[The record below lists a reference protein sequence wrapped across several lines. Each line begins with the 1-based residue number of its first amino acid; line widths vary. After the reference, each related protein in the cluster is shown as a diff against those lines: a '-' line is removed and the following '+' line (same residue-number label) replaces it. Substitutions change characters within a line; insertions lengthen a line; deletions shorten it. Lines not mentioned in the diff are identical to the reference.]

1 LEARSGI
8 CGLISSL
15 KGGVRRVIYENQKN
29 TMQKK
34 DYIDRTIIK
43 LSRKYSKD
51 ELVAAL
57 NKQLSQ
63 KDAEIGKLNAEIDH
77 LENNEEILQKEITTL
92 KNKLKIHEGIRE
104 YAKIEARK
112 EELYKLQ
119 VAENKKIRKELKE
132 LRMKYNDLFAKL
144 IYLKHKQ

>member
-1 LEARSGI
+1 
-8 CGLISSL
+8 
-15 KGGVRRVIYENQKN
+15 
-29 TMQKK
+29 MQKK

-144 IYLKHKQ
+144 IHLTHKQ